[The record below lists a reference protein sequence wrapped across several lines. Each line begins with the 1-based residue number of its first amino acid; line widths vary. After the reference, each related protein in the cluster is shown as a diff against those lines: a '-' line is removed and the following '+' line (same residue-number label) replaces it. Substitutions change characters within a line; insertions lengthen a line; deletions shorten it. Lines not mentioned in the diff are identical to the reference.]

1 MRTSFTAV
9 MALWTAG
16 TAAAQ
21 QPAAAPKVLRVPA
34 QYATVQAAID
44 SAAAGDTVLVA
55 PGRYYENLRFGS
67 RNLVLTSHYALRG
80 DRSHIATT
88 ILDGS
93 RPANPDTASV
103 LIMDG
108 DQDSTTVVQGFTIT
122 GGTGTLWL
130 DPRHK
135 LVYREGG
142 GILCEFAA
150 PIIQFNIIERNEAV
164 AKGEGVASA
173 GGGGIRCGFGEPT
186 IRHNIIRQN
195 RGLYGGG
202 IVLFY
207 AAARVQNNLIT
218 GNTGGQEHGGA
229 GIWAVGGHSRTAAHL
244 IERNT
249 VVNNVALPSDSATP
263 RDLRG
268 KGGGMIVLGTPAVLR
283 GNLVWGNRQQAGPQ
297 VALSPRVVP
306 TLEHNVVQGGFRF
319 ADGRPPAS
327 TGTLE
332 AEPGAAEKGRYGA
345 DPARLP

>member
-1 MRTSFTAV
+1 MRSSFVAVTALL
-9 MALWTAG
+9 AAG
-16 TAAAQ
+16 SAAAQ
-21 QPAAAPKVLRVPA
+21 QPAAGPKVLRVPA
-34 QYATVQAAID
+34 QFATVQAAID
-44 SAAAGDTVLVA
+44 SAGPGDTVLVA

-67 RNLVLTSHYALRG
+67 RNLVLTSHYALG
-80 DRSHIATT
+80 DRSAIAAT

-103 LIMDG
+103 IIIDG
-108 DQDSTTVVQGFTIT
+108 DQDSTTVIQGFTIT
-122 GGTGTLWL
+122 GGTGTRWL

-135 LVYREGG
+135 LMYREGG

-164 AKGEGVASA
+164 AKGEGDASA

-186 IRHNIIRQN
+186 IRNNVIRQN
-195 RGLYGGG
+195 RGRYGGG

-218 GNTGGQEHGGA
+218 GNTGGEEHGGA
-229 GIWAVGGHSRTAAHL
+229 GIWAVGGHSRTALHL

-249 VVNNVALPSDSATP
+249 VTDNVSLPSDSATP

-283 GNLVWGNRQQAGPQ
+283 GNIVWGNRQQAGPQ

-306 TLEHNVVQGGFRF
+306 ALEHNVVQGGFRF
-319 ADGRPPAS
+319 GDGRTPPS

-332 AEPGAAEKGRYGA
+332 SEPAAGARARYGA